1 MASGTADTGDMA
13 GEHSVA
19 IEAPSRRE
27 SEAERVLSWRMTQ
40 LAHAGYD
47 RQTTLLLA
55 WETDVD
61 LRLAVRLLE
70 QGCPIETAVR
80 ILL

>member
-1 MASGTADTGDMA
+1 VASDTVDTGDMA
-13 GEHSVA
+13 GDHSVA
-19 IEAPSRRE
+19 VEAPSSRE
-27 SEAERVLSWRMTQ
+27 SEAEQVLSWRMAQ
-40 LAHAGYD
+40 LAQAGYD

-55 WETDVD
+55 WETHVD

-70 QGCPIETAVR
+70 RGCPIETAVR